1 MPKHNG
7 KEDIMKNENL
17 KKAFQVLD
25 AENMKHAESV
35 PKEELYYSPEY
46 EKKISRLLKEKK
58 GPSFKAFAK
67 RAVPFLLCAALA
79 IGIFA
84 MIPKPEQPDTT
95 EKLSS
100 VQTEKT
106 TIDGVDFVIVKEG
119 LKEEE
124 LKKMIN
130 ECGYAEGTYEYEYV
144 QILSEISYYTGIAQN
159 YLANAKYHK
168 ENAVH
173 DQYSTIGSDFV
184 KGIDIDEWNAPYKD
198 IVRLG
203 VEVLNSCGFTPT
215 QITSEMLRDY
225 WFKETNLGIRRGI
238 ATCAGL
244 PLTDLHEE
252 MTEYAEKLL
261 ALAEKY
267 PDYEG
272 ELTVGTYVREMA
284 EKLIEACRPVCE
296 NEATYLLAWQTYYDE
311 IQPKVIVTEE
321 FIPELDAV
329 KITITGE
336 GRYTTVELAPRFIE
350 NYQYETFINSHN
362 YYNKQQ
368 MPTQTFSIYLPIYAY
383 YNLDNRPLRIT
394 KYHNETDTT
403 SFDELYELKLD
414 PADYFSDDPITMEN
428 DQLDAA
434 LRAYFR
440 GDYSERDLLCI
451 TGILVQNFNG
461 KPQVILDT
469 WENGKYGGFY
479 VPLDETETLS
489 AELENDLRHFHGLAY
504 CQRNDNAEDLI
515 SDALL
520 EELKPYI
527 ANPDIEQITP
537 IN

>member
-7 KEDIMKNENL
+7 KEFFMKNKNL
-17 KKAFQVLD
+17 KKAFQMLD
-25 AENMKHAESV
+25 TETLKHSENV
-35 PKEELYYSPEY
+35 PAEELYYSPEY
-46 EKKISRLLKEKK
+46 EKGMERLLTEKK
-58 GPSFKAFAK
+58 GFSWNSFWK
-67 RAVPFLLCAALA
+67 RAIPAVLGAALVV
-79 IGIFA
+79 GIVA
-84 MIPKPEQPDTT
+84 AIPKNTQPDQPDCPP
-95 EKLSS
+95 
-100 VQTEKT
+100 VQTQLT
-106 TIDGVDFVIVKEG
+106 QIDGEDFVIVSEG
-119 LKEEE
+119 MKQEE
-124 LKKMIN
+124 LAELIRQ
-130 ECGYAEGTYEYEYV
+130 GSYTEGTYEYEYM
-144 QILSEISYYTGIAQN
+144 QILSELSYYTGIAQT

-168 ENAVH
+168 EHNSHEQSAF
-173 DQYSTIGSDFV
+173 IGKDFF
-184 KGIDIDEWNAPYKD
+184 GRIDIDEWNAPYED
-198 IVRLG
+198 MVRFG
-203 VEVLNSCGFTPT
+203 VDMLKSCGFTPT
-215 QITSEMLRDY
+215 QITIEMFRDY
-225 WFKETNLGIRRGI
+225 WFLETDLGIRRGV

-244 PLTDLHEE
+244 PLTDLHNKV
-252 MTEYAEKLL
+252 TEYAEKLL

-272 ELTVGTYVREMA
+272 ELTVSTYAREMA
-284 EKLIEACRPVCE
+284 EKIIEVFRPVCE

-321 FIPELDAV
+321 FIPELDAI

-336 GRYTTVELAPRFIE
+336 GRYATIELAPRFIE

-368 MPTQTFSIYLPIYAY
+368 LPTQTFSIYLPIYTY

-440 GDYSERDLLCI
+440 GDYSERDLLCV

-469 WENGKYGGFY
+469 WENGKPDGLYIS
-479 VPLDETETLS
+479 LDETETLS

-527 ANPDIEQITP
+527 VNPDIQQITP
-537 IN
+537 VN

>member
-1 MPKHNG
+1 
-7 KEDIMKNENL
+7 MKNENL
-17 KKAFQVLD
+17 KKAFQMLD
-25 AENMKHAESV
+25 AETLKDV
-35 PKEELYYSPEY
+35 QTLPKKELYYSSEY
-46 EKKISRLLKEKK
+46 EKRIEPLLKEKK
-58 GPSFKAFAK
+58 AFSWKIFTK
-67 RAVPFLLCAALA
+67 RVVPTVLGAALV

-84 MIPKPEQPDTT
+84 AIPKNTPPDTPDT
-95 EKLSS
+95 LPP
-100 VQTEKT
+100 VQTQLTK
-106 TIDGVDFVIVKEG
+106 IDGEDFVIVSEG
-119 LKEEE
+119 MKQEE
-124 LKKMIN
+124 LAELIKQ
-130 ECGYAEGTYEYEYV
+130 GRYTEGTYEYEYM

-173 DQYSTIGSDFV
+173 EQYSTIGSDFV
-184 KGIDIDEWNAPYKD
+184 KGIDIDEWNAPYAD
-198 IVRLG
+198 MVRYS
-203 VEVLNSCGFTPT
+203 VEMLNSCGFTPT
-215 QITSEMLRDY
+215 QITAEMLRDY
-225 WFKETNLGIRRGI
+225 WFRESDLGIRRGV
-238 ATCAGL
+238 TSCAGL
-244 PLTDLHEE
+244 PLTDLHEKV
-252 MTEYAEKLL
+252 TEYAEKLL
-261 ALAEKY
+261 ALEEKY

-272 ELTVGTYVREMA
+272 ELIVSTYAREMA

-296 NEATYLLAWQTYYDE
+296 NEATYLLAWQEYYND

-336 GRYTTVELAPRFIE
+336 GRYATVELAPRFIE

-368 MPTQTFSIYLPIYAY
+368 TPTQTFSIYMPIYTY
-383 YNLDNRPLRIT
+383 YNPTRRPLRIT

-403 SFDELYELKLD
+403 SFDELYELKLN

-440 GDYSERDLLCI
+440 GDYSERDLLCVR
-451 TGILVQNFNG
+451 GILVQNFNG

-469 WENGKYGGFY
+469 WENGKPDGLYI
-479 VPLDETETLS
+479 PLDETETLS
-489 AELENDLRHFHGLAY
+489 EELENDLRHFHGLSY
-504 CQRNDNAEDLI
+504 CQRNANAEDLI

-520 EELKPYI
+520 EELQPYI
-527 ANPDIEQITP
+527 VNPDIEQITP

>member
-1 MPKHNG
+1 
-7 KEDIMKNENL
+7 MKNKNL
-17 KKAFQVLD
+17 KKAFQMLD
-25 AENMKHAESV
+25 TETLNHSEMI

-46 EKKISRLLKEKK
+46 EKRIEFLLEEKK
-58 GPSFKAFAK
+58 GFSWKIFMK
-67 RAVPFLLCAALA
+67 RAVPAVLGVALA
-79 IGIFA
+79 VGIFA
-84 MIPKPEQPDTT
+84 VIPKTEQPDTQET
-95 EKLSS
+95 IPP
-100 VQTEKT
+100 VQTELTK
-106 TIDGVDFVIVKEG
+106 IDGEDFVIVSEG
-119 LKEEE
+119 MKQEE
-124 LKKMIN
+124 LAELIRQ
-130 ECGYAEGTYEYEYV
+130 GDYTEGTYEYEYM
-144 QILSEISYYTGIAQN
+144 QILSELSYYTGIAQN
-159 YLANAKYHK
+159 YLAKAKYHK

-173 DQYSTIGSDFV
+173 DTYSTIGSEFV
-184 KGIDIDEWNAPYKD
+184 KGIDIDKWNAPYED
-198 IVRLG
+198 MVRYS
-203 VEVLNSCGFTPT
+203 VDMLNSCGFDST
-215 QITSEMLRDY
+215 QITAEMLRDY
-225 WFKETNLGIRRGI
+225 WFRESDLGIRRGV
-238 ATCAGL
+238 TSCAGL
-244 PLTDLHEE
+244 PLTDLHEKV
-252 MTEYAEKLL
+252 TEYAEKLL

-272 ELTVGTYVREMA
+272 ELTVSTYAREMA
-284 EKLIEACRPVCE
+284 EKIIEVFKPVCE
-296 NEATYLLAWQTYYDE
+296 NEEAYLLAWQEYYND

-336 GRYTTVELAPRFIE
+336 GRYAATEIPARFIE

-368 MPTQTFSIYLPIYAY
+368 LPTQTFSIYRPIYTY
-383 YNLDNRPLRIT
+383 YNPDNRPLRIT

-403 SFDELYELKLD
+403 SFDELYELKLS

-434 LRAYFR
+434 LRAHFR
-440 GDYSERDLLCI
+440 GDYSERDLLCV

-461 KPQVILDT
+461 KPRITLDT

-479 VPLDETETLS
+479 VSLDETETLS

-520 EELKPYI
+520 EELQPYI
-527 ANPDIEQITP
+527 VNPDIQQITP

>member
-1 MPKHNG
+1 
-7 KEDIMKNENL
+7 MKNKNL
-17 KKAFQVLD
+17 KKAFQMLD
-25 AENMKHAESV
+25 TETLKHSENV
-35 PKEELYYSPEY
+35 PAEELYYSPEY
-46 EKKISRLLKEKK
+46 EKRIESLLEEKK
-58 GPSFKAFAK
+58 GFSWKIFWK
-67 RAVPFLLCAALA
+67 RAIPAVLGAALVV
-79 IGIFA
+79 GIVA
-84 MIPKPEQPDTT
+84 AIPKNTQPDQTDT
-95 EKLSS
+95 HP
-100 VQTEKT
+100 VQTQLT
-106 TIDGVDFVIVKEG
+106 QIDGEDFVIVSEG
-119 LKEEE
+119 MKQEEIAE
-124 LKKMIN
+124 MVKQN
-130 ECGYAEGTYEYEYV
+130 GYTEGTYEYEYM

-173 DQYSTIGSDFV
+173 DKYDTISSNFV
-184 KGIDIDEWNAPYKD
+184 KGIDIDKWNAPYED
-198 IVRLG
+198 IVRYG
-203 VEVLNSCGFTPT
+203 VEVLNGCGFTPT

-225 WFKETNLGIRRGI
+225 WFKENNHGIRRGV
-238 ATCAGL
+238 TSCAGL

-252 MTEYAEKLL
+252 MTEYTEKLL

-272 ELTVGTYVREMA
+272 ELFVSTYVREMA

-368 MPTQTFSIYLPIYAY
+368 LPTQTFSIYLPIYTY

-451 TGILVQNFNG
+451 TGVLVQNFNG

-527 ANPDIEQITP
+527 VNPDIEQVTP
-537 IN
+537 IH